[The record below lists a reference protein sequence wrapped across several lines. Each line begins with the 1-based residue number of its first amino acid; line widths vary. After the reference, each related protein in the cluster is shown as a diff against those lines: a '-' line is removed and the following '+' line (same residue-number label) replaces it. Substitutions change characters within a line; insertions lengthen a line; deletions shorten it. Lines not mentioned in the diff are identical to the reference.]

1 MFSQCP
7 TVGTYGIQKYE
18 LPKYIQLNDMNNKLP
33 LAMYYIVN
41 TVATFKFCTTD
52 IM

>member
-1 MFSQCP
+1 MGFKS
-7 TVGTYGIQKYE
+7 YE

-33 LAMYYIVN
+33 LATYFIVN
-41 TVATFKFCTTD
+41 IVAKYTFNAVAID